1 MTTYS
6 NPLTMTHRLVDCM
19 AIHDYSIQFQGTQ
32 ITGSCV
38 VEFIPDTPLD
48 IKVEIDQ
55 IRDLTTDE
63 CIAVEL
69 YVSKEIMKYY
79 TTDVAPP
86 QPKTT
91 PSIQSVQPLLN

>member
-1 MTTYS
+1 MTTLP
-6 NPLTMTHRLVDCM
+6 NPLTMTHRLIDCL
-19 AIHDYSIQFQGTQ
+19 AIHEYAIQFQGTK

-48 IKVEIDQ
+48 LKVEIDQ
-55 IRDLTTDE
+55 MRDLTADE

-86 QPKTT
+86 QPKAT